1 MKMPKVVLFANTDW
15 YLYNFRM
22 SFVRTLRDEGFE
34 VILLSP
40 DGEYGP
46 KLRDI
51 GFRWHAVPMNR
62 RSLNPLRELALVM
75 WLARFFHRE
84 KPQIVHGFTIKSAVY
99 GSLASKLA
107 SVPAR
112 VNAVAGMG
120 YVFTSGDLKARLLKP
135 LVRQVMRLALNGRDS
150 ILVLQNPD
158 DVRLFD
164 AARIVNQRAIRLIKG
179 SGVDLTRFKVKGEAG
194 QEPGSPLRAL
204 LAARLVW
211 DKGIAEY
218 VEAARLLRREHRTVR
233 FLLAGSP
240 DDGNPASVG
249 SEVVESWVKEGL
261 IEWLGQVSDMPK
273 LFSEVDVM
281 VLPSYREGL
290 PKALIEAAACGL
302 PLITTDAPGCRE
314 VVSESGVDGISVPI
328 RDVAALADAIRLLDD
343 DREMARKLGLAA
355 REKALRNFDERIV
368 IDKTLS
374 VYRELVPSISF
385 ESQRRDH
392 ASRVGQFGD
401 FHV

>member
-22 SFVRTLRDEGFE
+22 SFARKLREEGFE

-46 KLRDI
+46 KLRDL
-51 GFRWHAVPMNR
+51 GFCWHAVPMNR
-62 RSLNPLRELALVM
+62 RSLNPLRELALVI
-75 WLARFFHRE
+75 WLARFFARE

-120 YVFTSGDLKARLLKP
+120 YVFTSGDLKARVLKP

-158 DVRLFD
+158 DIRLFE
-164 AARIVNQRAIRLIKG
+164 AARIVNQKAIRLIKG
-179 SGVDLTRFKVKGEAG
+179 SGVDLTRFKMKGGAG
-194 QEPGSPLRAL
+194 QEPGLPLRAL

-240 DDGNPASVG
+240 DDGNPASV
-249 SEVVESWVKEGL
+249 SAAVVEGWVKEGL
-261 IEWLGQVSDMPK
+261 VEWLGQVSDMPK

-314 VVSESGVDGISVPI
+314 VVSESGVDGISIPV
-328 RDVAALADAIRLLDD
+328 RDVPALAAAIRLLDD
-343 DREMARKLGLAA
+343 DREMGRKLGLAA
-355 REKALRNFDERIV
+355 REKALINFDERIV
-368 IDKTLS
+368 IEKTLS
-374 VYRELVPSISF
+374 VYRELVPSISL
-385 ESQRRDH
+385 ETQPRDH
-392 ASRVGQFGD
+392 ASCV
-401 FHV
+401 